1 MRPVIHAVQCASCTT
16 LALLFASGCS
26 QAPAS
31 TDRTKDPAVGPPS
44 AVVSLPEDT
53 DTPLDIHL
61 LREHSNGTLLA
72 VESRQAVFWQL
83 DASRQRPPRRW
94 VQVGS
99 GQVPIV
105 SFAVAGDRIAAVL
118 ADGEAIILRHG
129 TGTIETRIPGG
140 GIARR
145 PLALE
150 AIRNSFYVL
159 SEVVESDTL
168 TGDRITSLQI
178 NRIDEDASVPL
189 WRREK
194 HRLSELATRTTAWN
208 SLSTD
213 GEKLLLATSAPATIE
228 VVPITARDS
237 AVVPLD
243 GIPQRPL
250 TDADAKTQRKA
261 LSSLPEPYRSQ
272 VRLLE
277 QYPPLM
283 KFWPV
288 PGGHAVV
295 ATSAHNAFAL
305 DLYCNGRFIA
315 TRLAGS
321 HIRNIWQWRSGV
333 AALVA
338 SADEKYRLEFYDAPA
353 LQLRCP

>member
-1 MRPVIHAVQCASCTT
+1 MRPVIHAVQCTSCAT
-16 LALLFASGCS
+16 LAFLFASGCS
-26 QAPAS
+26 HVPAS
-31 TDRTKDPAVGPPS
+31 TDHTEEPAVGPPS
-44 AVVSLPEDT
+44 AVVSLLEDT

-61 LREHSNGTLLA
+61 LREHSNGTLLI

-83 DASRQRPPRRW
+83 DASGERPPRRW
-94 VQVGS
+94 VKVGS

-105 SFAVAGDRIAAVL
+105 SFAVAGDRVAAVL
-118 ADGEAIILRHG
+118 ADGEAIILRHS

-145 PLALE
+145 PLAVE
-150 AIRNSFYVL
+150 AIRNSIYVL
-159 SEVVESDTL
+159 SEVVESDTM

-178 NRIDEDASVPL
+178 DRIDGDALVPL
-189 WRREK
+189 WRRDK

-213 GEKLLLATSAPATIE
+213 GEA
-228 VVPITARDS
+228 
-237 AVVPLD
+237 LD
-243 GIPQRPL
+243 GVPQRPL

-261 LSSLPEPYRSQ
+261 LNSLPEPYRSQ
-272 VRLLE
+272 VRPLE

-295 ATSAHNAFAL
+295 ATSADNAFAL
-305 DLYCNGRFIA
+305 DLYCNGRFLA

-321 HIRNIWQWRSGV
+321 HIRNLWQWRTGV

-338 SADEKYRLEFYDAPA
+338 SADDQYRLEFYDAPA

>member
-1 MRPVIHAVQCASCTT
+1 MRPVIHAVQCTSCAT
-16 LALLFASGCS
+16 LAFLFASGCS
-26 QAPAS
+26 HVPAS
-31 TDRTKDPAVGPPS
+31 TDHTEEPAVGPPS
-44 AVVSLPEDT
+44 AVVSLLEDT

-61 LREHSNGTLLA
+61 LREHSNGTLLI

-83 DASRQRPPRRW
+83 DASGERPPRRW
-94 VQVGS
+94 VKVGS

-105 SFAVAGDRIAAVL
+105 SFAVAGDRVAAVL
-118 ADGEAIILRHG
+118 ADGEAIILRHS

-145 PLALE
+145 PLAVE
-150 AIRNSFYVL
+150 AIRNSIYVL
-159 SEVVESDTL
+159 SEVVESDTM

-178 NRIDEDASVPL
+178 DRIDGDALVPL
-189 WRREK
+189 WRRDK

-213 GEKLLLATSAPATIE
+213 GEQLLLATSAPATIE
-228 VVPITARDS
+228 VVPITSRDS
-237 AVVPLD
+237 GSMALD
-243 GIPQRPL
+243 GVPQRPL

-261 LSSLPEPYRSQ
+261 LNSLPEPYRSQ
-272 VRLLE
+272 VRPLE

-295 ATSAHNAFAL
+295 ATSADNAFAL
-305 DLYCNGRFIA
+305 DLYCNGRFLA
-315 TRLAGS
+315 TRLTGS
-321 HIRNIWQWRSGV
+321 HIRNLWQWRTGV

-338 SADEKYRLEFYDAPA
+338 SADDQYRLEFYDAPA